1 MQIQLSTLG
10 YSVFGIRHSGED
22 EDEINDTEDERCD
35 ERDDDLGPGSDRY
48 WYLSQDGGSQQQQQP
63 RDERPYKR
71 CGRCDERDDDLGP
84 GGSQQ
89 QLRDHEYQSCRRCVG
104 GVGTVA
110 TATTIS
116 SNIHF
121 TLNCLLCHSPS
132 FNGRAH
138 NLRRAKKREVCTSCY
153 VVVFCI
159 CVRRHASTLSRNE

>member
-1 MQIQLSTLG
+1 MQKWQIQLPTLG
-10 YSVFGIRHSGED
+10 YSVFGIRARTTR
-22 EDEINDTEDERCD
+22 TEDERCD

-121 TLNCLLCHSPS
+121 TLNCLLYHSPS
-132 FNGRAH
+132 FNGRAY
-138 NLRRAKKREVCTSCY
+138 NLRRAKKRVKYVRPATSLY
-153 VVVFCI
+153 FVFACDSMSQ
-159 CVRRHASTLSRNE
+159 H